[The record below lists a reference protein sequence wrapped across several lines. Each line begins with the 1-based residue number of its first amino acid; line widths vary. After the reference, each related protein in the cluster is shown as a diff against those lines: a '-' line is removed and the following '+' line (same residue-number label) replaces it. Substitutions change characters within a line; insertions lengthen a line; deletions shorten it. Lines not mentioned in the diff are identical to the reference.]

1 MKKKNSIVLQKKVNL
16 RNKYFKNTKIKKI
29 YKVFR
34 KNLFSQIENNRFC
47 IGVSGGP
54 DSLALAF
61 LCKIFSEEFNSK
73 FLALIV
79 NHNLR
84 KGSENEAIKV
94 KKILVKHKINAK
106 ILNWRGAIPKSNIQ
120 FYARNLR
127 YSLLEKGCKKF
138 KTNNLVLAH
147 HEGDLIENFFIRM
160 FRGSGLKGLSSFN
173 VKSYSIG
180 NSLNLIRPLL
190 NLNKKQLTYVSKKVF
205 KFYLTDPTNLKEKFL
220 RTRVRNYLGKFELE
234 GLDLKKIKLT
244 LKNLESSN
252 ESINFYKEKSINKYS
267 RYLKN
272 GKYIVS
278 YDLFENESQEVI
290 FRLISDILVKVS
302 KKYYSPRGKDVVNL
316 ISKIQSKGFKRL
328 TLGGCIV
335 EKVYYL
341 LIFRKEFEF

>member
-1 MKKKNSIVLQKKVNL
+1 M
-16 RNKYFKNTKIKKI
+16 
-29 YKVFR
+29 
-34 KNLFSQIENNRFC
+34 
-47 IGVSGGP
+47 
-54 DSLALAF
+54 
-61 LCKIFSEEFNSK
+61 
-73 FLALIV
+73 
-79 NHNLR
+79 
-84 KGSENEAIKV
+84 
-94 KKILVKHKINAK
+94 
-106 ILNWRGAIPKSNIQ
+106 
-120 FYARNLR
+120 
-127 YSLLEKGCKKF
+127 
-138 KTNNLVLAH
+138 
-147 HEGDLIENFFIRM
+147 
-160 FRGSGLKGLSSFN
+160 
-173 VKSYSIG
+173 
-180 NSLNLIRPLL
+180 L

-335 EKVYYL
+335 EKVYDL

>member
-34 KNLFSQIENNRFC
+34 KNFYSQIDNNRFC

-61 LCKIFSEEFNSK
+61 LCKSFSEEFNSK

-180 NSLNLIRPLL
+180 NSLNLIRPL
-190 NLNKKQLTYVSKKVF
+190 
-205 KFYLTDPTNLKEKFL
+205 P
-220 RTRVRNYLGKFELE
+220 GKFIIFLVPKRKILEMWQDLRLARQVILHNFPGFQLCQMRMGCRLLAMIVRMVVLGIYEL
-234 GLDLKKIKLT
+234 
-244 LKNLESSN
+244 SN
-252 ESINFYKEKSINKYS
+252 
-267 RYLKN
+267 
-272 GKYIVS
+272 
-278 YDLFENESQEVI
+278 
-290 FRLISDILVKVS
+290 
-302 KKYYSPRGKDVVNL
+302 
-316 ISKIQSKGFKRL
+316 
-328 TLGGCIV
+328 
-335 EKVYYL
+335 
-341 LIFRKEFEF
+341 